1 MSAGLQ
7 AIGLFAPIVASN
19 AIFSARRASKG
30 VNSIDE
36 NPIYGAMNMDI
47 AAGQTLKGF
56 KAAKEVAAVSNSEA
70 HIMAEGASEAIKN
83 LSKANKLVSGIGK
96 VVDFTSNNINPI
108 ICATSAAKV
117 LFGSDDK
124 FDAGAREIISLGTM
138 FASERA
144 AKTFLGMPYTTK
156 EGGEVVTHLRES
168 LYNKNPFLKEQ
179 ASALKDYCATKKL
192 FNKISLNFVPGAAKG
207 LAFVGASIAG
217 YKLGSLVADCL
228 LGSKDS
234 EEPQETQERA

>member
-1 MSAGLQ
+1 MPAGIQ
-7 AIGLFAPIVASN
+7 TIGLFAPIVASN
-19 AIFSARRASKG
+19 AIFSARRASRG

-36 NPIYGAMNMDI
+36 NPLYGAMNMDI

-56 KAAKEVAAVSNSEA
+56 KAAKEVAAVTNSEA

-83 LSKANKLVSGIGK
+83 LSKTNKVVNGISK
-96 VVDFTSNNINPI
+96 VVDFTANNINPI

-117 LFGSDDK
+117 FFGSDDK
-124 FDAGAREIISLGTM
+124 YDAGAREIISLGAM

-156 EGGEVVTHLRES
+156 AGEKTVTHLRTA
-168 LYNKNPFLKEQ
+168 LYDKNPFLKAQ
-179 ASALKDYCATKKL
+179 ASAIKDYCATKKL
-192 FNKISLNFVPGAAKG
+192 FNKVSLNFVPGAVKG

-217 YKLGSLVADCL
+217 YKLGTIIADSI
-228 LGSKDS
+228 LGK
-234 EEPQETQERA
+234 EEKETEECA

>member
-1 MSAGLQ
+1 MPAGIQ
-7 AIGLFAPIVASN
+7 TIGLFVPIVASN
-19 AIFSARRASKG
+19 AVFSARRASRG

-36 NPIYGAMNMDI
+36 NPLYGAMNMDI

-56 KAAKEVAAVSNSEA
+56 KAAKEVAAVSNSDA

-83 LSKANKLVSGIGK
+83 LSKTNKVVSGIGK
-96 VVDFTSNNINPI
+96 VIDFTANNINPI

-156 EGGEVVTHLRES
+156 EAGKTVTHLRTA
-168 LYNKNPFLKEQ
+168 LYDKNPFLKQ
-179 ASALKDYCATKKL
+179 QISAMKDYCATKKL
-192 FNKISLNFVPGAAKG
+192 FNKVSLNFVPGAAKG

-217 YKLGSLVADCL
+217 YKLGSLAADYI
-228 LGSKDS
+228 LGKNKS
-234 EEPQETQERA
+234 EETQERA